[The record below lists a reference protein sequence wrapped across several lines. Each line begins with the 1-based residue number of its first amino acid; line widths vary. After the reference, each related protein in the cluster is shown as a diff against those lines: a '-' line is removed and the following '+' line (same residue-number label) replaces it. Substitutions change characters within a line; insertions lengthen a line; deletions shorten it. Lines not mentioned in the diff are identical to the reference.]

1 MTDNEKDKHK
11 QDKEMMR
18 KKKSK
23 QYYKENKERIK
34 KKNLES
40 YYNKKY
46 KNGLKKPSDKI
57 TVIYDDV
64 TCEI

>member
-1 MTDNEKDKHK
+1 MTDNEKDKE
-11 QDKEMMR
+11 KEIMR

-23 QYYKENKERIK
+23 QYYIQNKERIK
-34 KKNLES
+34 EKNLAS

-46 KNGLKKPSDKI
+46 KNNLKKPSDKI

-64 TCEI
+64 KCEI